1 MVKELHLPETPIPV
15 VKQQRHSEK
24 SNKPTPVSASRPGV
38 HSNFNDPKLK
48 PYMTDNPK
56 AKQNKAVF
64 KPVIAFYKN
73 SPKSGWQLYPDVCH
87 NETAAKA
94 RIAIASGSDIVKCI
108 DVPEDLQ
115 NG

>member
-1 MVKELHLPETPIPV
+1 MKELHLPDTPNTV
-15 VKQQRHSEK
+15 AKQQRHSEK
-24 SNKPTPVSASRPGV
+24 SKKPAPVKENRPGV
-38 HSNFNDPKLK
+38 HSNFKHPKLK
-48 PYMTDNPK
+48 PYMADNPK

-73 SPKSGWQLYPDVCH
+73 SPKSGWQMYPQVCH

-94 RIAIASGSDIVKCI
+94 RIAIASGTDIVKCI